1 MIETPASEPEVTLD
15 DKYELEEG
23 QVFITGTQALVRV
36 PMAQRQRD
44 AAAGLK
50 TGGFISGYRGSP
62 LGLYDQSLWKAKPFL
77 KNNDIHFQP
86 GVNEDLAATSLW
98 GTQQLHLSGKSDYD
112 GVFGI
117 WYGKGP
123 GVDRSGDVLKHGNMA
138 GTTEHGGVLVLMG
151 DDHTA
156 KSSTVAHQS
165 EQAMAAAMI
174 PVLNPSTV
182 QEYLDYGLYGIAM
195 SRYSGCWVA
204 MKCLTDTVES
214 SATAYVGPDRVKIE
228 TPSGI
233 EAPKDGV
240 HLRWPDNA
248 VAQEERLVRHK
259 IPMVKA
265 FVRTNKL
272 DRITQD
278 ARQRKFGIAT
288 TGKSWLDVQ
297 QALADL
303 GITEDFAEEIGL
315 SVYKIA
321 CTWPLEPEGLIEFAE
336 GLDEILVVEEKRSL
350 IEEQAARILYDLKE
364 RPRLV
369 GKTDENG
376 IQLLS
381 SDGELTPADV
391 AFAIAA
397 RLKIRDLPKEIL
409 DGIAVAEANESG
421 NAMPAAPVSRT
432 PWFCSGCPHNSSTKV
447 PEGSRAMAGIGCHTM
462 AIYMPNRR
470 TATFTHMGAEGANWI
485 GQAPFTN
492 EEHVFQNLGDGTYF
506 HSGLMA
512 IRAAAS
518 ADVNITYKILFN
530 DAVAMTGGQPFDGP
544 LNPWQIS
551 HQVHAEGVK
560 KISVVTDEP
569 EKYDSQTNWAPGV
582 TVHHRDDLDKVQR
595 ELREVKGVTVLIYD
609 QTCAAEKRRRR
620 KRGTFPDPAK
630 RAFIND
636 LVCEGCGDCGVAS
649 NCVSVKPL
657 ETEFG
662 RKRVI
667 DQSSCNK
674 DFSCVKGFCPSFV
687 TVEGGTLKKPEK
699 KEVAPSGMDIS
710 DPAAGLAEP
719 SKPAINSSYN
729 VLVTGIGGTG
739 VVTVGALLGMAA
751 HLEGKG
757 CSILDQTGLAQK
769 NGAVMS
775 HVRITPTAADLG
787 GTRIPNQQTDL
798 VVGCDLV
805 VAAGQDALRSY
816 GLGRTRAIINDHVVP
831 VAAFTLAP
839 DLAMDQ
845 ETLTKLVA
853 DSIGRE
859 KADFI
864 DSTTIATALMGD
876 SIAAN
881 LFLLGYAFQKGT
893 LPLSSQ
899 SIIKAIELNGVAIE
913 SNKRS
918 FAWGRKAAAATEEVK
933 KIALPE
939 APLSFEARPETLDEM
954 IARRVE
960 FLTGYQNKRYAKR
973 YSALVE
979 KVRAAETSVDATS
992 EMLSRAA
999 AKYLFKLMAY
1009 KDEYEVARLYTDGT
1023 FKKKIEEQ
1031 FEGDYTLKF
1040 HMAPPKFAKKNAE
1053 TGHLIKQEFGP
1064 WMMKAFSILAKFKSL
1079 RGTALDPFGKTEE
1092 RLMEVALIKEYE
1104 ETLLELIGKL
1114 DRQNLALATEIA
1126 EVPEHIRGFGHVKE
1140 QHLQSA
1146 KAERENLLERFR
1158 SGDTASLAAE

>member
-15 DKYELEEG
+15 DKYELQEG

-228 TPSGI
+228 TPTGI
-233 EAPKDGV
+233 EAPNDGV

-265 FVRTNKL
+265 FIRANKL

-278 ARQRKFGIAT
+278 AKQRKFGIAT

-303 GITEDFAEEIGL
+303 GITEAYAEEIGL

-369 GKTDENG
+369 GKMDENG
-376 IQLLS
+376 IELLS
-381 SDGELTPADV
+381 SDGELTPAEV
-391 AFAIAA
+391 ASAIAA
-397 RLKIRDLPKEIL
+397 RLKLRDLPKEIL

-447 PEGSRAMAGIGCHTM
+447 PQGSRAMAGIGCHTM
-462 AIYMPNRR
+462 AIYMPNRN

-492 EEHVFQNLGDGTYF
+492 EEHIFQNLGDGTYF

-551 HQVHAEGVK
+551 HQVHSEGVK

-569 EKYDSQTNWAPGV
+569 DKYDSQTNWAPGV
-582 TVHHRDDLDKVQR
+582 TIHHRDDLDKVQR
-595 ELREVKGVTVLIYD
+595 ELRDVKGVTVLIYD

-699 KEVAPSGMDIS
+699 KEAVPAGMDIS

-719 SKPAINSSYN
+719 LKPAINRSYN

-845 ETLTKLVA
+845 ETLTQLVA

-939 APLSFEARPETLDEM
+939 APLSFETRPETLDEM

-979 KVRAAETSVDATS
+979 KVRAAETSVDAAS

-1023 FKKKIEEQ
+1023 FQKKIEEQ
-1031 FEGDYTLKF
+1031 FEGNYTLKF
-1040 HMAPPKFAKKNAE
+1040 HMAPPKFAKKDAE
-1053 TGHLIKQEFGP
+1053 TGHLIKREFGP

-1092 RLMEVALIKEYE
+1092 RQMEVALIKEYE

-1140 QHLQSA
+1140 QHFQSA

-1158 SGDTASLAAE
+1158 NGDTASLAAE